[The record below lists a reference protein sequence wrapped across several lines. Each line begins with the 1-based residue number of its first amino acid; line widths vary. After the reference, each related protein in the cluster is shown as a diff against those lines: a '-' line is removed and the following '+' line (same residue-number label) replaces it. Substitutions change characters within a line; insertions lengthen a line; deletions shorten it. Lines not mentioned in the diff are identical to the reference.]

1 MDRVFVLIANRAV
14 TAPFNLNDLPGSAG
28 RMDIVCRFIS
38 QSLFVS
44 HGIRKNVTTYVILK
58 GPPDPVKSIRV
69 EGTQVRYLAPDE
81 RNIAGMINKALKSDV
96 GKEWT
101 RVSPGIFISSKELD
115 DVLKEIS
122 ARNIYYLKE
131 TGKDIGNVEIS
142 KPVFVIGDH
151 LGVSEE
157 DEKSVLA
164 MSEDVISLGETAYQ
178 ADQCVTVLNYIL
190 DRREHDRSM

>member
-44 HGIRKNVTTYVILK
+44 HGIRKNVTAYIILK

-69 EGTQVRYLAPDE
+69 EGSQVRYLAPDE
-81 RNIAGMINKALKSDV
+81 RNIAGMINKALKTDV
-96 GKEWT
+96 GEGWT
-101 RVSPGIFISSKELD
+101 RVSPGIFISSKGLD
-115 DVLKEIS
+115 DVLKELS
-122 ARNIYYLKE
+122 GRNIYYLKE
-131 TGKDIGNVEIS
+131 TGKDIENVEVS
-142 KPVFVIGDH
+142 RPVFVIGDH

-157 DEKSVLA
+157 DEKSILEI
-164 MSEDVISLGETAYQ
+164 SEEVISLEETAYQ
-178 ADQCVTVLNYIL
+178 ADQCVTILNYIL
-190 DRREHDRSM
+190 DRREHDRGM